1 MQAANAAGMR
11 GIIANYG
18 YVSAEASVENWDA
31 HGSID
36 KPTELLGL
44 IPP

>member
-1 MQAANAAGMR
+1 MR
-11 GIIANYG
+11 GIIAKYG
-18 YVSAEASVENWDA
+18 YVSQDASVENWQA

-44 IPP
+44 ITL